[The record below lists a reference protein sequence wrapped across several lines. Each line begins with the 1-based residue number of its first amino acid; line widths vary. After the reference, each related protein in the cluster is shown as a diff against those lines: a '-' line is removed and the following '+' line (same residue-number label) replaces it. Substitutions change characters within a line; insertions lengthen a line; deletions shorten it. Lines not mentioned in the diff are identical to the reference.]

1 MLLNN
6 NLNRILVYNDEND
19 LLLLFSEVKE
29 NYDKYGNLIICW
41 NFILL
46 SYSVVAFIVLARVF
60 EPMQEFCKEHIPT
73 IFLNMLSL
81 IIYIVASVLIGIA
94 VKKKSKKYFRK
105 YMVLIAGCII
115 VKIVQFVIY
124 LTRVKKTLI
133 DVNEECKEVALLEE
147 KESSFFMDILCYCIV
162 FGITF
167 RLKGFLLQL
176 IEINKKLEE
185 MGLERNMYES
195 WEEQPIG

>member
-6 NLNRILVYNDEND
+6 NMDRIIIDNNENE
-19 LLLLFSEVKE
+19 LLLLFSEVKD
-29 NYDKYGNLIICW
+29 NYEKYGNLIICW

-46 SYSVVAFIVLARVF
+46 SYSVVAFIVLARIF
-60 EPMQEFCKEHIPT
+60 EPMQEFCKEHILE

-105 YMVLIAGCII
+105 YMFLIAGCII

-124 LTRVKKTLI
+124 LTRVKKALI
-133 DVNEECKEVALLEE
+133 EVNEQCKEVDLLEE
-147 KESSFFMDILCYCIV
+147 KESSFFMDILCYSIV
-162 FGITF
+162 FWITF
-167 RLKGFLLQL
+167 RLKGFLVEL

-195 WEEQPIG
+195 WEQQQM